1 MSQLTSEQALLL
13 ARELS
18 ARFAVDAAANDLAGG
33 RPLSQLAALR
43 ESGLLTALIPEAYGG
58 PGLPW
63 STVLRVA
70 RELASGDSAMGH
82 LYGYHFLALSG
93 VLLRGSEAQR
103 QRLLGASAREHWF
116 WGNSVNTFSH
126 SLFGQRSGED
136 HVLNG
141 YRPFSSGSHIA
152 DRLLVA
158 WEDQDSDVRF
168 FGSLAV
174 DQPGITLAH
183 DWDGFGQRQTGS
195 GRVLFENVRIPAA
208 DIYDAADSG
217 ADLFP
222 SLGAVIAQQVL
233 IAVFVGTA
241 WGALRTAR
249 DYTREHSRPWITS
262 GVERHGDDPW
272 VRRVY
277 GELYTSTLAAEGLAD
292 RSLALFDQAWAQGS
306 ALTSEARGEVAVA
319 TAAANVFAGDTA
331 LDVTSRI
338 FEVMGARSATKTQGF
353 DRFWRNVR
361 THTLHNPAEYKT
373 RNVGNW
379 YLNGDYPE
387 PGIYQ

>member
-1 MSQLTSEQALLL
+1 M
-13 ARELS
+13 
-18 ARFAVDAAANDLAGG
+18 
-33 RPLSQLAALR
+33 
-43 ESGLLTALIPEAYGG
+43 
-58 PGLPW
+58 
-63 STVLRVA
+63 
-70 RELASGDSAMGH
+70 
-82 LYGYHFLALSG
+82 
-93 VLLRGSEAQR
+93 
-103 QRLLGASAREHWF
+103 
-116 WGNSVNTFSH
+116 
-126 SLFGQRSGED
+126 
-136 HVLNG
+136 
-141 YRPFSSGSHIA
+141 
-152 DRLLVA
+152 A

-208 DIYDAADSG
+208 DIYGAADSG
-217 ADLFP
+217 ANLSP

-306 ALTSEARGEVAVA
+306 ALTSQARGEVAVA

-331 LDVTSRI
+331 LDVTTRI